1 MTFPSIRHWRAAFD
15 AVDDPICLLDKQGK
29 IMRCN
34 AALARFVGK
43 SHSEINGLTCREVLH
58 AALEAPQDCPLQRS
72 LGSNSREESVV
83 SIGSRWFEARVD
95 PMSDE
100 DGRVIGFVH
109 ILLDITERR
118 RAENALRRRNADL
131 ALLNLAGRELTST
144 LNPQEV
150 AERLLQRLVEIV
162 GTAAASVWLRGEGAA
177 DKDRLIC
184 QAASPHDQTS
194 SPVGLSVCMG
204 QGVVGWVAQTGESVI
219 VNDVRK
225 DNRFFSGIDEQIG
238 FHTTSLLA
246 APLRARGAI
255 MGTLEL
261 VNKRDGDF
269 DEHDRM
275 FAEAL
280 AASAAI
286 AFDNARLIQT
296 LRQRTTELAAR
307 NEELDA
313 FTHSVAHQLKNPLSY
328 VTGYAS
334 ILEAEIETLSPDSV
348 REFVRTMDRSARRMS
363 EIIDGLLLLAH
374 VRQEEVESEPLD
386 MEDVVTEAQHRL
398 NGTLEKYSAEIIT
411 PEMWPEALGYRPWVE
426 EVWVNYISNAI
437 KYGGNPEE
445 GIPPRVEL
453 GFEDEELEG
462 KKRRDRHGSEPQIR
476 FWVRDNGSG
485 LAPEEQDQLFVPF
498 KRLHLNRAKGHG
510 LGLATVRR
518 IVEKLGGRVEVESEV
533 GRGSVFS
540 FTLPAADGYE

>member
-1 MTFPSIRHWRAAFD
+1 
-15 AVDDPICLLDKQGK
+15 
-29 IMRCN
+29 
-34 AALARFVGK
+34 
-43 SHSEINGLTCREVLH
+43 
-58 AALEAPQDCPLQRS
+58 
-72 LGSNSREESVV
+72 
-83 SIGSRWFEARVD
+83 
-95 PMSDE
+95 
-100 DGRVIGFVH
+100 
-109 ILLDITERR
+109 
-118 RAENALRRRNADL
+118 
-131 ALLNLAGRELTST
+131 
-144 LNPQEV
+144 
-150 AERLLQRLVEIV
+150 
-162 GTAAASVWLRGEGAA
+162 
-177 DKDRLIC
+177 
-184 QAASPHDQTS
+184 
-194 SPVGLSVCMG
+194 
-204 QGVVGWVAQTGESVI
+204 VAQTGESVI
-219 VNDVRK
+219 VNDVREDK
-225 DNRFFSGIDEQIG
+225 RFFSGIDEQIG

-246 APLRARGAI
+246 APLRARGTI

-286 AFDNARLIQT
+286 AFDNARLIQV
-296 LRQRTTELAAR
+296 LRHQTTELAAR

-398 NGTLEKYSAEIIT
+398 NGTLERYSAEIIT

-437 KYGGNPEE
+437 KYGGKPEE

-453 GFEDEELEG
+453 GFDNEEPGG
-462 KKRRDRHGSEPQIR
+462 KKRRDHQGSEPQIR

-485 LAPEEQDQLFVPF
+485 IAPEEQDQLFIPF

-518 IVEKLGGRVEVESEV
+518 IVEKLGGRVGVESEV
-533 GRGSVFS
+533 GRGSDFS